1 MKRVGLVLLGMII
14 LSSAAYAE
22 IYKWV
27 DANGKVYYSDKQS
40 NNSAKKI
47 SIKEGSP
54 TNASESLSAEE
65 RLAKQK
71 KYLDYRQSEREE
83 KKKLKETREQEKA
96 KHNRYCIALQDEL
109 NSLTQE
115 YAIWYDLDE
124 DTGERHYLTDDEL
137 EQRIEDLRNDIQSD
151 CS

>member
-83 KKKLKETREQEKA
+83 KKKIKEIERKNKGIEEKIEH
-96 KHNRYCIALQDEL
+96 KH
-109 NSLTQE
+109 
-115 YAIWYDLDE
+115 
-124 DTGERHYLTDDEL
+124 
-137 EQRIEDLRNDIQSD
+137 
-151 CS
+151 